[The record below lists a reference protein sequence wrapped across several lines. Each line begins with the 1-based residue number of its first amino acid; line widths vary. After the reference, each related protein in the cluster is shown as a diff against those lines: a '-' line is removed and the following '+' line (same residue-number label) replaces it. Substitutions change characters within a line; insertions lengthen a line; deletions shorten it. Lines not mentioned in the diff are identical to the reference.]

1 MEISHKTQKIIAAV
15 SGVLLM
21 GVILAVFFS
30 GFRSDD
36 TTKNDTSTKVGQVQ
50 NEEKS
55 KEKLAE
61 ENKTA
66 EVKKAKIAEEAKQ
79 KEEKKAAE
87 DTNPEVQ
94 IKPTEQPKPEVK
106 EQPVVEPQPEA
117 QKPAAESKE
126 KEAPKEVKKDEPK
139 EAPKEETKEKAA
151 DEETKKDASIS
162 KADFSLSAQP
172 GDSYTALA
180 RKAVA
185 QYADAQ
191 KLSVTAQQ
199 KEQAAARLA
208 VKAGSPLLEIGQ
220 VVTIG
225 QADIAAVLGAES
237 TETSQAETPQAAPSE
252 KDKSAASGA
261 PQSFTA
267 VAGDSYSKLA
277 RSAISDYAV
286 VNKLDLSGGQRIAAE
301 GAIIAS
307 AGFPAVDINQTITFS
322 HDVIKTAVE
331 AAQALSAHQLAN
343 WQPYAV
349 LAGL

>member
-1 MEISHKTQKIIAAV
+1 MEISQKTQKIIAAV

-126 KEAPKEVKKDEPK
+126 KEAPKG
-139 EAPKEETKEKAA
+139 ETKEKAV
-151 DEETKKDASIS
+151 DKETKKDASIS